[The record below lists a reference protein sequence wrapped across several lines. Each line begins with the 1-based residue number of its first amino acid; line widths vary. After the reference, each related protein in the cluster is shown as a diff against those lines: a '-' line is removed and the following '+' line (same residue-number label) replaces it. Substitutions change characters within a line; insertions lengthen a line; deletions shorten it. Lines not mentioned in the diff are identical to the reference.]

1 MRSQKD
7 LNARVNLCLGL
18 QPITGA
24 CNLAVVMLLSL
35 VERTQPWLLA
45 PASRAI
51 IGILCPFTALSFL
64 VPCASLLLLFD
75 HFHLYFAVLV
85 HGLYFGLYMV
95 FSFTLS
101 SFLLKRCYLFTTSWK
116 ISLGKPVQLTVR
128 RIGMILQSDWV
139 FCAALLSNASSC
151 ITQLFKGKQEQPRIF
166 SNFSRP
172 SFDSSGIWESDDANP
187 AHPLIFVTEYGLKG
201 QSDVTLL
208 VFLTFLIRQRIL
220 HHERRAIKVSLA

>member
-18 QPITGA
+18 QPIAGA
-24 CNLAVVMLLSL
+24 CNLAAAMLLSL

-51 IGILCPFTALSFL
+51 IGLLCPFTALSFL

-75 HFHLYFAVLV
+75 HFHLCFAVLV
-85 HGLYFGLYMV
+85 HGLSSELFIV
-95 FSFTLS
+95 S

-116 ISLGKPVQLTVR
+116 IPSRKPVQLIVR

-139 FCAALLSNASSC
+139 FCAALLSNVSSC
-151 ITQLFKGKQEQPRIF
+151 ITQLFKSKQEQPRIF

-208 VFLTFLIRQRIL
+208 VFLTFLIRQGIL

>member
-24 CNLAVVMLLSL
+24 CNLAAVMLLSL

-51 IGILCPFTALSFL
+51 IGLLCPFTALSFL
-64 VPCASLLLLFD
+64 VPSASLLLLFD
-75 HFHLYFAVLV
+75 HFHLCLAVLV
-85 HGLYFGLYMV
+85 HGLSSEFFIV
-95 FSFTLS
+95 S

-139 FCAALLSNASSC
+139 FCAALLSNVSSC
-151 ITQLFKGKQEQPRIF
+151 ITQLFKSKQEQPPIF

-208 VFLTFLIRQRIL
+208 VFLTFLIRQGIL
-220 HHERRAIKVSLA
+220 HHERRAIKVSLV